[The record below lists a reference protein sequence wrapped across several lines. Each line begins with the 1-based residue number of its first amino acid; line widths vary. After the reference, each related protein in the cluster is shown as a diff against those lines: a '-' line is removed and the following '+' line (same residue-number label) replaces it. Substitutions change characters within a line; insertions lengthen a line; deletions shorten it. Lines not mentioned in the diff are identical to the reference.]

1 MPIKFLDLAA
11 QNREIMPQVE
21 RGFEEIH
28 GQTAY
33 VGGPQVAAFENE
45 FAAFLGARHVVGVA
59 SGTDALR
66 LALLAIGIGPG
77 DEVITTPMTFIATA
91 EAVVQV
97 GARPA
102 FVDIDPNTGN
112 LDVSEISRY
121 LERGHFKAPN
131 GPRAILPVHLYGFFG
146 ARAEMRGRAPG

>member
-28 GQTAY
+28 EKTSY

-45 FAAFLGARHVVGVA
+45 FAAFLGARHVVSVA

-66 LALLAIGIGPG
+66 LALLATGIGP
-77 DEVITTPMTFIATA
+77 
-91 EAVVQV
+91 
-97 GARPA
+97 
-102 FVDIDPNTGN
+102 
-112 LDVSEISRY
+112 
-121 LERGHFKAPN
+121 
-131 GPRAILPVHLYGFFG
+131 
-146 ARAEMRGRAPG
+146 